1 MKLTFLVP
9 PVLDHNKPAERTA
22 GCTRIVYAAP
32 NIYELTV
39 VAVLEQEGYTPIYR
53 DFVYY
58 KTSRKKFEKFLK
70 EDDSDIYYIWTVNLS
85 IENDLIALSLI
96 RKYRPN
102 AFVVF
107 MGPGP
112 TYFTDRFFT
121 DEKVVIVRGEP
132 EVIVKEWTNAL
143 RDGTDWKLT
152 EGISYTTNS
161 ICY

>member
-58 KTSRKKFEKFLK
+58 KPHEKNSKSSLKKMTAIF
-70 EDDSDIYYIWTVNLS
+70 I
-85 IENDLIALSLI
+85 
-96 RKYRPN
+96 
-102 AFVVF
+102 
-107 MGPGP
+107 
-112 TYFTDRFFT
+112 
-121 DEKVVIVRGEP
+121 
-132 EVIVKEWTNAL
+132 
-143 RDGTDWKLT
+143 
-152 EGISYTTNS
+152 ISGL
-161 ICY
+161 

>member
-70 EDDSDIYYIWTVNLS
+70 EDDSDISGSGIMRSNRSLLT
-85 IENDLIALSLI
+85 DLQS
-96 RKYRPN
+96 RYNKYRCH
-102 AFVVF
+102 
-107 MGPGP
+107 
-112 TYFTDRFFT
+112 
-121 DEKVVIVRGEP
+121 
-132 EVIVKEWTNAL
+132 L
-143 RDGTDWKLT
+143 L
-152 EGISYTTNS
+152 
-161 ICY
+161 

>member
-70 EDDSDIYYIWTVNLS
+70 EDDSDIYYIWTVNRERFNRIIPNPEISAERICRIYGSRTYLFYR
-85 IENDLIALSLI
+85 SLF
-96 RKYRPN
+96 YR
-102 AFVVF
+102 
-107 MGPGP
+107 
-112 TYFTDRFFT
+112 
-121 DEKVVIVRGEP
+121 
-132 EVIVKEWTNAL
+132 
-143 RDGTDWKLT
+143 
-152 EGISYTTNS
+152 
-161 ICY
+161 

>member
-70 EDDSDIYYIWTVNLS
+70 EDDSDIYYIWTVNPYCNKSDSVNRERFDRIIPDPEISAERICRVYGSRTYLFYR
-85 IENDLIALSLI
+85 SLF
-96 RKYRPN
+96 YR
-102 AFVVF
+102 
-107 MGPGP
+107 
-112 TYFTDRFFT
+112 
-121 DEKVVIVRGEP
+121 
-132 EVIVKEWTNAL
+132 
-143 RDGTDWKLT
+143 
-152 EGISYTTNS
+152 
-161 ICY
+161 